1 MMRIPINIMFSVNLG
16 SGIIG
21 FKLTNVWRNRSW
33 NHWMR
38 LQKALLLSLW
48 FVSSNERKEAFAE
61 ARGADADVTTEIGVV
76 VLTPHL

>member
-1 MMRIPINIMFSVNLG
+1 MMTIPITVMLIINRG

-21 FKLTNVWRNRSW
+21 FTLTDVWRNRSW
-33 NHWMR
+33 MR
-38 LQKALLLSLW
+38 LQKAVLLSLW

-61 ARGADADVTTEIGVV
+61 ARSTDADVTTEIGVV